1 MYIQDTIES
10 QVFRNKRNKNRKHF
24 ARLIKTG
31 YSVLSIAGRSIW
43 RGFRLLVIVC
53 MYTTFD
59 NRSLDRLGRQIELFE
74 VGDPNLKERGCT
86 RLCATFATTNSVA
99 TVFGRYSVNNQ
110 PRRSTRRRAT
120 QRNNSIPAF
129 PVPSHFASSRLSTL
143 RSVSFIGHTQRP
155 TKRIIVTFESRL
167 NHVTND
173 ITFSV
178 SISVSLGKKKKR
190 KKKNADTK

>member
-1 MYIQDTIES
+1 MHEQ
-10 QVFRNKRNKNRKHF
+10 
-24 ARLIKTG
+24 LIRTG

-43 RGFRLLVIVC
+43 REFRLLVIVC

-59 NRSLDRLGRQIELFE
+59 DRSLDRLERQIELFE

-143 RSVSFIGHTQRP
+143 LSVSLIGHTRAPRNELSSRP
-155 TKRIIVTFESRL
+155 NALNRVSTISRTIFQFRRCL
-167 NHVTND
+167 
-173 ITFSV
+173 
-178 SISVSLGKKKKR
+178 
-190 KKKNADTK
+190 

>member
-1 MYIQDTIES
+1 M
-10 QVFRNKRNKNRKHF
+10 
-24 ARLIKTG
+24 
-31 YSVLSIAGRSIW
+31 
-43 RGFRLLVIVC
+43 LVIVC

-59 NRSLDRLGRQIELFE
+59 DRSLDRLGRQIELFE

-178 SISVSLGKKKKR
+178 SISVSLGEKKKR